1 MRQIGGF
8 AIAAVVTAL
17 LGLAGC
23 ATKGYVRNTVEPVS
37 AKVNQV
43 DQKVD
48 KETQDRTAEA
58 QQTNQRVD
66 ENSRNID
73 ATTEVAKTADSQ
85 SKTAIAKADQN
96 ANGLSDLRNVVANID
111 DYNPGDKATVL
122 FAFNQSTLTAQAKA
136 DLDQIASKVSNIK
149 RYFITVK
156 GFTDQTG
163 SGAYNDRLSRERAN
177 QVVSYLVGTH
187 NIPVYRIHV
196 VGLGEQNLVDNGR
209 TRKAREESRRA
220 EITIYTAKPLS

>member
-1 MRQIGGF
+1 MRQVEGLV
-8 AIAAVVTAL
+8 IAAVVTAL
-17 LGLAGC
+17 SGLAGC

-48 KETQDRTAEA
+48 KETQDRTAEV

-85 SKTAIAKADQN
+85 SKTAVAKADQN
-96 ANGLSDLRNVVANID
+96 ARGLVDLRNVVANID

-122 FAFNQSTLTAQAKA
+122 FGFNQSILTAQAKA
-136 DLDQIASKVSNIK
+136 DLDQIASKVSSMK
-149 RYFITVK
+149 RYFITVE

-163 SGAYNDRLSRERAN
+163 SSAYNDRLSRERAN

-196 VGLGEQNLVDNGR
+196 IGLGEQNLVDNGR

>member
-8 AIAAVVTAL
+8 AIAAVVIAL

-48 KETQDRTAEA
+48 KETQDRTAEV

-96 ANGLSDLRNVVANID
+96 ASGLSDLRNVVANID

-122 FAFNQSTLTAQAKA
+122 FGFNKYTLTAQAKA
-136 DLDQIASKVSNIK
+136 DLDQIASKVSNLK
-149 RYFITVK
+149 RYFITVE

-163 SGAYNDRLSRERAN
+163 SSAYNDRLSRERAN

-196 VGLGEQNLVDNGR
+196 IGLGEQNLVDNGR

-220 EITIYTAKPLS
+220 QVTIYTAKPLS